1 MKKDELSKVD
11 LVMGNAYI
19 DAITCGVGIVKLT
32 LMPGGKV
39 EMDSVSTNEFYD
51 LSEELRWRAA
61 NMQKDDS

>member
-32 LMPGGKV
+32 LMAGGRV

>member
-11 LVMGNAYI
+11 LVMGNAYL

-32 LMPGGKV
+32 LVAGGNV
-39 EMDSVSTNEFYD
+39 EMDSVSTSEFFD

-61 NMQKDDS
+61 NMKKDDS

>member
-11 LVMGNAYI
+11 LVIGNAYI

-32 LMPGGKV
+32 YVAGRM
-39 EMDSVSTNEFYD
+39 EMDSVPIEEFFD

-61 NMQKDDS
+61 NKEKDE

>member
-32 LMPGGKV
+32 LMAGGRV
-39 EMDSVSTNEFYD
+39 EMDSVPIEEFFD

>member
-1 MKKDELSKVD
+1 LKKDELSKVD

-19 DAITCGVGIVKLT
+19 DAVTCGVGVVKLT
-32 LMPGGKV
+32 LVAGGGV
-39 EMDSVSTNEFYD
+39 EMDSVPTEEFFD